1 MRRTRRLLAVVLL
14 GGVVTLAGATTAGA
28 VAPEV
33 QLSTSTSIAHPGE
46 TVTVTETITN
56 VNGFTVLHP
65 AARLFSTPQNLTSYT
80 TLVSCSGVACSTVD
94 GPDGPVGYQ
103 GTLPEALSAG
113 EAAQVTFTLKI
124 TANAPDFTH
133 TLQGQFFG
141 SNYATERVA
150 GPTLTVDARADRAIK
165 LTGTPRPGLLGG
177 RIDFT
182 VSVTNNG
189 PDPATSTAVTT
200 SLPAGLKATAGA
212 GCTPSAG
219 TVACTVGELANGAK
233 GTAAF
238 SVPYG
243 LLTIGLPFTFTAN
256 RSGAVPEDL
265 NSANDKSSVTCT
277 VLTPL
282 LANCG

>member
-14 GGVVTLAGATTAGA
+14 GGVVALAGATTAGA
-28 VAPEV
+28 DTAEV
-33 QLSTSTSIAHPGE
+33 QLSTSTSTVHPAG
-46 TVTVTETITN
+46 TVVVTETLKNT
-56 VNGFTVLHP
+56 NGFTVLHP

-80 TLVSCSGVACSTVD
+80 TLVSCSGVTCSTVD
-94 GPDGPVGYQ
+94 GPDGPIGYQ

-113 EAAQVTFTLKI
+113 ESAQVTFTLKI
-124 TANAPDFTH
+124 TADAPDFTH
-133 TLQGQFFG
+133 TLQGQLFG
-141 SNYATERVA
+141 GNYATERVA
-150 GPTLTVDARADRAIK
+150 GPAITVDARADRTIK

-200 SLPAGLKATAGA
+200 NLPAGLKATAGA
-212 GCTPSAG
+212 GCTPSVG
-219 TVACTVGELANGAK
+219 KVACTVGELANGAK
-233 GTAAF
+233 GTASF

-256 RSGAVPEDL
+256 RSGSVPEDL
-265 NSANDKSSVTCT
+265 NAANDKSSVTCT
-277 VLTPL
+277 VVTPL
-282 LANCG
+282 LVNCA